1 VVAVQDQKLQN
12 QYLLWKEEE
21 LHKDR
26 KKENKRYQLD
36 SSRKQYRDRKK
47 QKKQASGTSGG

>member
-1 VVAVQDQKLQN
+1 V
-12 QYLLWKEEE
+12 ERGGI
-21 LHKDR
+21 DR

-36 SSRKQYRDRKK
+36 SSKKQYRDRKK